1 MLCLST
7 LAARQP
13 ERPPSIF
20 PLEQMWSVDLVAPA
34 TWPAYDATHAY
45 VALRDGHLVAISLA
59 TGQVR
64 WTVDQPTQ
72 LPPTAG
78 DRSVFV
84 ASGELIHA
92 LDTGSGVTRWRM
104 NLDSGISAPLLWDTG
119 WLIAALENGDLLALR
134 GSDGLEIW
142 RSQLA
147 SRVRVTPSIAGQ
159 RVFVPLEDDRVVAL
173 DLNSGEPV
181 WEQKL
186 GGSPARVL
194 ALDDLFVGS
203 TDNFFYCLSQKDGS
217 VKWRWRTGADI
228 IGLAVV
234 DEDRVYFLSLDNV
247 LRALDRDT
255 GVQRWTHPVPTRA
268 VTGPRPAGS
277 ALLVSGVSPE
287 IRSYRLIDGKPAGI
301 YRAPA
306 ELAAPAHV
314 VGHPSP
320 EGPHLVILTGEGQL
334 VGLRRGLGPPLAAL
348 DDHPGQLV
356 LEGPPLVP
364 LTSLP
369 GTRLAVPPAPGMSRS
384 ARAGEFTVQVAALQN
399 RGRASAL
406 TQELSSHGYPAY
418 ILAQEPDAATAL
430 YRVRIGRYRD
440 RATAD
445 QLARRLQQEE
455 QLETSVVQVPPAVP

>member
-7 LAARQP
+7 LAARQA

-20 PLEQMWSVDLVAPA
+20 PLEQMWSVDLGAPA
-34 TWPAYDATHAY
+34 TWPAYDATQAY
-45 VALRDGHLVAISLA
+45 VPVRDGHLVAISLA
-59 TGQVR
+59 TGRVR
-64 WTVDQPTQ
+64 WTVAQRTQ
-72 LPPTAG
+72 LPPAAG

-84 ASGELIHA
+84 ASDDSIHA
-92 LDTGSGVTRWRM
+92 LDTGSGLTRWRM
-104 NLDSGISAPLLWDTG
+104 KLDSPISAPLFWDTG
-119 WLIAALENGDLLALR
+119 WLIAALENGELLALR
-134 GSDGLEIW
+134 GRDGREIW

-147 SRVRVTPSIAGQ
+147 SKVRVPPSIAGE
-159 RVFVPLEDDRVVAL
+159 RLFVPLEDGRVISL

-181 WEQKL
+181 WEQQL
-186 GGSPARVL
+186 GGSPARIL

-203 TDNFFYCLSQKDGS
+203 MDNFFYCLSQKDGS

-228 IGLAVV
+228 IGQPAV

-255 GVQRWTHPVPTRA
+255 GVQRWTRSMPARA
-268 VTGPRPAGS
+268 ATGPRRAGS

-287 IRSYRLIDGKPAGI
+287 IRSYRLIDGEPASI

-306 ELAAPAHV
+306 ELAAPAHL

-334 VGLRRGLGPPLAAL
+334 VGLRRGLGPSLVAL
-348 DDHPGQLV
+348 DYLPGRLV
-356 LEGPPLVP
+356 LEDPPLVP

-369 GTRLAVPPAPGMSRS
+369 GTRLTVPPAPTMSQS
-384 ARAGEFTVQVAALQN
+384 ARAGEFTVQVAAFQN

-406 TQELSSHGYPAY
+406 TQRLSSRGYPVY
-418 ILAQEPDAATAL
+418 VLAPEPDAAIAL
-430 YRVRIGRYRD
+430 YQVRIGRYGNRG
-440 RATAD
+440 AAD
-445 QLARRLQQEE
+445 QLARLLQQEE
-455 QLETSVVQVPPAVP
+455 QLETFVVQVPPAVP